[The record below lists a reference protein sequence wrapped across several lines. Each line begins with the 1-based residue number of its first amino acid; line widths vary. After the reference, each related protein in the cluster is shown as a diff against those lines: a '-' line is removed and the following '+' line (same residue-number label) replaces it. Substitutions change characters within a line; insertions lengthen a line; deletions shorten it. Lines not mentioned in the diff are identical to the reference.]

1 MFFELRVR
9 RFGIWRAAVGMVAG
23 AAIAAVTAWAVA
35 LSDSQPQ
42 SGREL
47 VMAIAAGLSL
57 ATIGLALSL
66 ARAEAGLLACSEGVW
81 AFVPDRGARR
91 TGTLEVALDLGPFL
105 LLRLVERRR
114 TIVWLPIQRRG
125 VEAQWHALR
134 CAVYS
139 PPPLAAGEPTGSA
152 LPAE

>member
-9 RFGIWRAAVGMVAG
+9 RFGIWRAAVVMVAG

-35 LSDSQPQ
+35 LFDSQPQ
-42 SGREL
+42 SGRGL

-66 ARAEAGLLACSEGVW
+66 ARAEAGLLTCSEGMW
-81 AFVPDRGARR
+81 AFVTDRGARR
-91 TGTLEVALDLGPFL
+91 TGTIEVALDLGAFL

-114 TIVWLPIQRRG
+114 TILWLPIQRRG
-125 VEAQWHALR
+125 VEAHWHALR

-139 PPPLAAGEPTGSA
+139 PPLVAGEPIGSA